1 MKSESFASLQRRT
14 IIYFVILI
22 SVAVVGFRLFEMQ
35 ILNSE
40 SYELKSSDNSI
51 KQVMIPPLR
60 GIFYDRNME
69 VLVSNSPAYTLRIT
83 PSNYDKNLNNLLEKV
98 IDADSGFISSV
109 LEKNKHFS
117 KYLPV
122 KIKKGIDFNVV
133 AWIEENSDNLPSV
146 DYIIEMHRNYPAGVS
161 GSHMFG
167 YIKEISANQL
177 EVEKEYYRQGD
188 NVGHNGIEKTY
199 EKDLR
204 GTKGK
209 RFILVDSKRKNI
221 GSYKNG
227 ADDDPSLKGRDLVL
241 TIDADV
247 QRVAEEEF
255 IGKRGALVA
264 IEPSTGEIL
273 ALVSA
278 PDYDLNQFSYLT
290 SKDFLSKLYNDP
302 EKPLFNRATMSVK
315 PPGSTFKMFEAITAL
330 DLGLITTSTTFF
342 CGGGFTYGRFFKCH
356 GSHGRVNVITAIEKS
371 CNTFFYQLIY
381 KIGLERWKLYAEKFG
396 FNNKTNI
403 DIGEESKGLIPDE
416 KYYERI
422 YGEKWPRS
430 IMASLGIGQGEVSV
444 SPIQLVQYVALLANN
459 GKTFEPHFVKGYF
472 DEVANKLLKYKF
484 KEKNVDIDQ
493 KHFDIVKEGMFLVVN
508 GKGTATHIRS
518 EDFEICGKT
527 GTAQN
532 PHGED
537 HALFVGF
544 APYDSPQIAFAIVV
558 ENVGFGGTHAA
569 PIAKKI
575 VEAYLNK
582 LKRNKSRLD
591 ESITQVENQDLIH

>member
-1 MKSESFASLQRRT
+1 LKSESFASLQRRT
-14 IIYFVILI
+14 IIYFAILI

-83 PSNYDKNLNNLLEKV
+83 PFNYDKILNNLLEIV

-133 AWIEENSDNLPSV
+133 AWIEENSDNLPGV
-146 DYIIEMHRNYPAGVS
+146 DYIIEMHRNYPSGVT

-167 YIKEISANQL
+167 YIKEISAKQL

-188 NVGHNGIEKTY
+188 NVGHIGIEKTY

-227 ADDDPSLKGRDLVL
+227 ANDDPSLKGRDLVL

-247 QRVAEEEF
+247 QKVAEEEF

-273 ALVSA
+273 AFVSA

-290 SKDFLSKLYNDP
+290 SKDFLSKLYKNP

-330 DLGLITTSTTFF
+330 DLGLITPSTTFF

-356 GSHGRVNVITAIEKS
+356 GTHGRVNVITAIEKS

-381 KIGLERWKLYAEKFG
+381 KIGLERWKQYAEKFG

-403 DIGEESKGLIPDE
+403 DIGEESKGLIPNE
-416 KYYERI
+416 KYYEGI

-444 SPIQLVQYVALLANN
+444 SPIQLAQYVALLANN
-459 GKTFEPHFVKGYF
+459 GKTFEPHFAKGYF
-472 DEVANKLLKYKF
+472 DEVANELIKYKF
-484 KEKNVDIDQ
+484 KKKNVDIEE
-493 KHFDIVKEGMFLVVN
+493 KYFDIVKEGMYLVVN

-544 APYDSPQIAFAIVV
+544 APYENPKIAFAIVV

-575 VEAYLNK
+575 IEVYLNK
-582 LKRNKSRLD
+582 LKRIKSKLD
-591 ESITQVENQDLIH
+591 ESITKVENQDF

>member
-1 MKSESFASLQRRT
+1 LKSESFASLQRRT
-14 IIYFVILI
+14 IIYFAILI

-51 KQVMIPPLR
+51 KQVVISPLR

-69 VLVSNSPAYTLRIT
+69 VLVRNSPAYTLRIT
-83 PSNYDKNLNNLLEKV
+83 PSNYDKNLNNLLETV
-98 IDADSGFISSV
+98 IDADSGFISSI

-117 KYLPV
+117 EYLPV

-133 AWIEENSDNLPSV
+133 AWIEENSDNLPGI

-167 YIKEISANQL
+167 YIKEISAKQL

-209 RFILVDSKRKNI
+209 RFILVNSKRKNI

-290 SKDFLSKLYNDP
+290 SKDFLSKLYSDP

-356 GSHGRVNVITAIEKS
+356 GSHGNVNVITAIEKS

-381 KIGLERWKLYAEKFG
+381 KIGLKRWKRYAERFG

-416 KYYERI
+416 KYYEKI

-444 SPIQLVQYVALLANN
+444 SPIQLVQYVSLLANN

-472 DEVANKLLKYKF
+472 DEVANELMKYKF
-484 KEKNVDIDQ
+484 KEKNVDIEQ
-493 KHFDIVKEGMFLVVN
+493 KYFDIVKEGMFLVVN

-518 EDFEICGKT
+518 EEFEICGKT

-544 APYDSPQIAFAIVV
+544 APYENPQIAFAIVV

-575 VEAYLNK
+575 VEVYLNK
-582 LKRNKSRLD
+582 LKRNKSKLD
-591 ESITQVENQDLIH
+591 ESITKVENQDF

>member
-356 GSHGRVNVITAIEKS
+356 GSHGSVNVITAIEKS

-544 APYDSPQIAFAIVV
+544 APYENPQIAFAIVV

-575 VEAYLNK
+575 VEVYLNK
-582 LKRNKSRLD
+582 LKRNKSKLD
-591 ESITQVENQDLIH
+591 ESITKVENQEF

>member
-1 MKSESFASLQRRT
+1 LKSESFASLQRRT
-14 IIYFVILI
+14 IIYFAILI

-83 PSNYDKNLNNLLEKV
+83 PFNYDKILNNLLEIV

-133 AWIEENSDNLPSV
+133 AWIEENSDNLPGV
-146 DYIIEMHRNYPAGVS
+146 DYIIEMHRNYPSGVT

-167 YIKEISANQL
+167 YIKEISAKQL

-188 NVGHNGIEKTY
+188 NVGHIGIEKTY

-227 ADDDPSLKGRDLVL
+227 ANDDPSLKGRDLVL

-247 QRVAEEEF
+247 QKVAEEEF

-330 DLGLITTSTTFF
+330 DLGLITPSTTFF

-356 GSHGRVNVITAIEKS
+356 GTHGRVNVITAIEKS

-381 KIGLERWKLYAEKFG
+381 KIGLERWKQYAEKFG

-403 DIGEESKGLIPDE
+403 DIGEESKGLIPNE
-416 KYYERI
+416 KYYEGI

-444 SPIQLVQYVALLANN
+444 SPIQLAQYVALLANN
-459 GKTFEPHFVKGYF
+459 GKTFEPHFAKGYF
-472 DEVANKLLKYKF
+472 DEVANELIKYKF
-484 KEKNVDIDQ
+484 KKKNVDIEE
-493 KHFDIVKEGMFLVVN
+493 KYFDIVKEGMYLVVN

-544 APYDSPQIAFAIVV
+544 APYENPKIAFAIVV
-558 ENVGFGGTHAA
+558 ENVGFGGRML
-569 PIAKKI
+569 PQSQKKLLRFI
-575 VEAYLNK
+575 LTN
-582 LKRNKSRLD
+582 
-591 ESITQVENQDLIH
+591 

>member
-177 EVEKEYYRQGD
+177 EVEKKYYRQGD

-290 SKDFLSKLYNDP
+290 SKDFLTKLYNDP

-356 GSHGRVNVITAIEKS
+356 GSHGSVNVITAIEKS

-444 SPIQLVQYVALLANN
+444 SPIQLAQYVALLANN

-544 APYDSPQIAFAIVV
+544 APYENPQIAFAIVV

-575 VEAYLNK
+575 VEVYLNK
-582 LKRNKSRLD
+582 LKRNKSKLD
-591 ESITQVENQDLIH
+591 ESITKVENQEF

>member
-1 MKSESFASLQRRT
+1 LKSESFASLQRRT

-22 SVAVVGFRLFEMQ
+22 SVAVVGFRLLEMQ

-209 RFILVDSKRKNI
+209 RFILVNSKRKNI

-356 GSHGRVNVITAIEKS
+356 GSHGSVNVITAIEKS

-444 SPIQLVQYVALLANN
+444 SPIQLAQYVALLANN

-544 APYDSPQIAFAIVV
+544 APYENPQIAFAIVV

-575 VEAYLNK
+575 VEVYLNK
-582 LKRNKSRLD
+582 LKRNKSKLD
-591 ESITQVENQDLIH
+591 ESITKVENQEF

>member
-1 MKSESFASLQRRT
+1 LKSETFASLQRRT
-14 IIYFVILI
+14 IIYLAILI
-22 SVAVVGFRLFEMQ
+22 SVAVIGFRLFEMQ

-51 KQVMIPPLR
+51 KQVVVSPLR

-69 VLVSNSPAYTLRIT
+69 VLVSNSPAYTLRII
-83 PSNYDKNLNNLLEKV
+83 PSDYDKNLNNILEKV
-98 IDADSGFISSV
+98 IDADSGFISRV

-122 KIKKGIDFNVV
+122 KIKKGIDFHVV
-133 AWIEENSDNLPSV
+133 AWIEENSDNLPGV

-167 YIKEISANQL
+167 YIKEISAKQL
-177 EVEKEYYRQGD
+177 ELEKEYYKQGD
-188 NVGHNGIEKTY
+188 NVGSNGIEKTY
-199 EKDLR
+199 EKHLR

-227 ADDDPSLKGRDLVL
+227 ADDDPSIKGYDLVL

-247 QRVAEEEF
+247 QKIAEEEF
-255 IGKRGALVA
+255 EGKRGALVA

-315 PPGSTFKMFEAITAL
+315 PPGSTFKMLEAITAL
-330 DLGLITTSTTFF
+330 DLGLITPSTTFF

-356 GSHGRVNVITAIEKS
+356 GIHGRVNVIKAIEKS

-381 KIGLERWKLYAEKFG
+381 KIGLERWKQYAEMFG
-396 FNNKTNI
+396 FANKTNI
-403 DIGEESKGLIPDE
+403 DIGEETKGLIPDE

-444 SPIQLVQYVALLANN
+444 STIQLALYTSLLANN
-459 GKTFEPHFVKGYF
+459 GKSFEPHFVKGYF
-472 DEVANKLLKYKF
+472 DERVNALVRYKF
-484 KEKNVDIDQ
+484 KKKTVDIEE
-493 KHFDIVKEGMFLVVN
+493 KHFDLVKEGMFKVVN
-508 GKGTATHIRS
+508 GEGTATHIRS

-544 APYDSPQIAFAIVV
+544 APYDNPQIAFAIVV

-591 ESITQVENQDLIH
+591 ESIMQVENQDLIH

>member
-1 MKSESFASLQRRT
+1 
-14 IIYFVILI
+14 
-22 SVAVVGFRLFEMQ
+22 
-35 ILNSE
+35 
-40 SYELKSSDNSI
+40 
-51 KQVMIPPLR
+51 
-60 GIFYDRNME
+60 
-69 VLVSNSPAYTLRIT
+69 
-83 PSNYDKNLNNLLEKV
+83 
-98 IDADSGFISSV
+98 
-109 LEKNKHFS
+109 
-117 KYLPV
+117 
-122 KIKKGIDFNVV
+122 
-133 AWIEENSDNLPSV
+133 
-146 DYIIEMHRNYPAGVS
+146 
-161 GSHMFG
+161 MFG
-167 YIKEISANQL
+167 YIKEISAKQL
-177 EVEKEYYRQGD
+177 EAEKEYYRQGD

-199 EKDLR
+199 EKNLR
-204 GTKGK
+204 GIKGN
-209 RFILVDSKRKNI
+209 RFILVNSKRKKI
-221 GSYKNG
+221 GSYKKG
-227 ADDDPSLKGRDLVL
+227 ADDHPALKGHDLVL

-255 IGKRGALVA
+255 KGKRGALVA

-290 SKDFLSKLYNDP
+290 SKDFLSQIYNDP

-315 PPGSTFKMFEAITAL
+315 PPGSTFKMLEAITAL
-330 DLGLITTSTTFF
+330 DLGLITTSTTFV
-342 CGGGFTYGRFFKCH
+342 CAGGFTYGRFFKCH

-371 CNTFFYQLIY
+371 CNTFFYNLIY
-381 KIGLERWKLYAEKFG
+381 KIGLERWKHYAEMFG

-444 SPIQLVQYVALLANN
+444 TPLQLAQYTVLLANN
-459 GKTFEPHFVKGYF
+459 GKTFEPHLVKGYF
-472 DEVANKLLKYKF
+472 DEATNKLVRYTF
-484 KEKNVDIDQ
+484 KEKNVDIEQ
-493 KHFDIVKEGMFLVVN
+493 KYFDIVKEGMFLVVN

-518 EDFEICGKT
+518 EEFEICGKT

-544 APYDSPQIAFAIVV
+544 APYKNPQIAFAIVV

-575 VEAYLNK
+575 VEVYLNK
-582 LKRNKSRLD
+582 LKRIKSKLD
-591 ESITQVENQDLIH
+591 ESITQVESQDLLN

>member
-1 MKSESFASLQRRT
+1 LKSVSFASLQRRT

-51 KQVMIPPLR
+51 KQVMISPLR

-227 ADDDPSLKGRDLVL
+227 VDDDPSLKGRDLVL

-356 GSHGRVNVITAIEKS
+356 GSHGSVNVITAIEKS

-444 SPIQLVQYVALLANN
+444 SPIQLAQYVALLANN

-544 APYDSPQIAFAIVV
+544 APYENPQIAFAIVV

-575 VEAYLNK
+575 VEVYLNK
-582 LKRNKSRLD
+582 LKRNKSKLD
-591 ESITQVENQDLIH
+591 ESITKVENQEF

>member
-1 MKSESFASLQRRT
+1 LKSESFASPQRRT
-14 IIYFVILI
+14 IIYLAIVI
-22 SVAVVGFRLFEMQ
+22 SVAVLGFRLFEMQ
-35 ILNSE
+35 ILNSK

-51 KQVMIPPLR
+51 KQVIVSPLR

-83 PSNYDKNLNNLLEKV
+83 PFDYDKKLNNLIEKV
-98 IDADSGFISSV
+98 IDADSGFISDV
-109 LEKNKHFS
+109 LNKNKHFS
-117 KYLPV
+117 KFLPV
-122 KIKKGIDFNVV
+122 KIKKGIDFSVV
-133 AWIEENSDNLPSV
+133 AWIEENSDNLPGV
-146 DYIIEMHRNYPAGVS
+146 DYIIEMHRNYPAGVC

-167 YIKEISANQL
+167 YIKEISAKQL
-177 EVEKEYYRQGD
+177 EADKEYYQQGD

-199 EKDLR
+199 EKNLR
-204 GTKGK
+204 GIKGT
-209 RFILVDSKRKNI
+209 RFIVVDSKRKKI

-227 ADDDPSLKGRDLVL
+227 IDDESSTKGHDLVL

-247 QRVAEEEF
+247 QKIAEEEF
-255 IGKRGALVA
+255 IDKRGALVA

-278 PDYDLNQFSYLT
+278 PEYDLNQFSYLT
-290 SKDFLSKLYNDP
+290 TKDYLSQLYNNP

-315 PPGSTFKMFEAITAL
+315 PPGSTFKMLEAITAL
-330 DLGLITTSTTFF
+330 DLGLITRSSTFF

-356 GSHGRVNVITAIEKS
+356 GTHGRVNVIEAIEKS
-371 CNTFFYQLIY
+371 CNTFFYNLIY
-381 KIGLERWKLYAEKFG
+381 KIGLERWKQYAEMFG
-396 FNNKTNI
+396 LNNKTNI
-403 DIGEESKGLIPDE
+403 DIGEESEGLIPDE

-444 SPIQLVQYVALLANN
+444 SPIQLAQYTALLASN
-459 GKTFEPHFVKGYF
+459 GKTFEPHFVKGHF
-472 DEVANKLLKYKF
+472 DEATNKLVRYKF
-484 KEKNVDIDQ
+484 KEKNVDIEQ
-493 KHFDIVKEGMFLVVN
+493 KYFDIVKEGMFLVVN

-544 APYDSPQIAFAIVV
+544 APYKNPQIAFAIIV

-575 VEAYLNK
+575 VEVYLNK
-582 LKRNKSRLD
+582 LKKNKAKLD
-591 ESITQVENQDLIH
+591 ESITQVGDKGLIN

>member
-14 IIYFVILI
+14 IIYFAILI

-35 ILNSE
+35 ILNNE

-51 KQVMIPPLR
+51 KQVVISPLR

-69 VLVSNSPAYTLRIT
+69 VLVRNSPAYTLRIT
-83 PSNYDKNLNNLLEKV
+83 PSNYDKNLNNLLETV
-98 IDADSGFISSV
+98 IDADSGFISSI

-117 KYLPV
+117 KYLPI

-133 AWIEENSDNLPSV
+133 AWIEENSDNLPGV

-167 YIKEISANQL
+167 YIKEISAKQL

-209 RFILVDSKRKNI
+209 RFILVNSKRKNI

-290 SKDFLSKLYNDP
+290 SKDFLSKLYSDP

-356 GSHGRVNVITAIEKS
+356 GSHGSVNVITAIEKS

-381 KIGLERWKLYAEKFG
+381 KIGMERWKQYAERFG

-472 DEVANKLLKYKF
+472 DEVASELMKYKF
-484 KEKNVDIDQ
+484 KEKNVDIEQ
-493 KHFDIVKEGMFLVVN
+493 KYFDIVKEGMFLVVN

-544 APYDSPQIAFAIVV
+544 APYENPQIAFAIVV

-575 VEAYLNK
+575 VEVYLNK
-582 LKRNKSRLD
+582 LKRNKSKLD
-591 ESITQVENQDLIH
+591 ETITKVENQDF

>member
-1 MKSESFASLQRRT
+1 LKSETFASLQRRT
-14 IIYFVILI
+14 IIYLAILI
-22 SVAVVGFRLFEMQ
+22 SVAVIGFRLFEMQ

-51 KQVMIPPLR
+51 KQVVISPLR

-69 VLVSNSPAYTLRIT
+69 VLVSNSPAYTLRII
-83 PSNYDKNLNNLLEKV
+83 PSDYDKNLNNILEKV
-98 IDADSGFISSV
+98 IDADSGFISTV
-109 LEKNKHFS
+109 LKKNKHFS
-117 KYLPV
+117 KFLPV

-133 AWIEENSDNLPSV
+133 AWIEENSDNLPGV

-167 YIKEISANQL
+167 YIKEISAKQL
-177 EVEKEYYRQGD
+177 EVEKEYYKQGD

-199 EKDLR
+199 EKHLR

-227 ADDDPSLKGRDLVL
+227 ADDDPSIKGYDLVL

-247 QRVAEEEF
+247 QKIAEEEF

-290 SKDFLSKLYNDP
+290 SKDFLSKLYTDP

-330 DLGLITTSTTFF
+330 DLGLISPSTTFF

-356 GSHGRVNVITAIEKS
+356 GIHGRINVVTAIEKS

-381 KIGLERWKLYAEKFG
+381 KIGLERWKQYAEMFG
-396 FNNKTNI
+396 FNKKTNI

-444 SPIQLVQYVALLANN
+444 SAIQLALYAALLANN
-459 GKTFEPHFVKGYF
+459 GKSFEPHFVKGYF
-472 DEVANKLLKYKF
+472 DEELNELIRYKF
-484 KEKNVDIDQ
+484 IERAVNIEK
-493 KHFDIVKEGMFLVVN
+493 KHFDVVKEGMFKVVN

-518 EDFEICGKT
+518 EEFEICGKT

-544 APYDSPQIAFAIVV
+544 APYDNPQIAFAIVV

-575 VEAYLNK
+575 VETYLNK
-582 LKRNKSRLD
+582 LKKNKSKID
-591 ESITQVENQDLIH
+591 ESITQVENQDLIN

>member
-1 MKSESFASLQRRT
+1 MKSESFASQQRRT
-14 IIYFVILI
+14 VIYLAIVI
-22 SVAVVGFRLFEMQ
+22 SVAVLGFRLFEMQ

-51 KQVMIPPLR
+51 KQVVVSPLR

-69 VLVSNSPAYTLRIT
+69 VLVSNSPAYILRIT
-83 PSNYDKNLNNLLEKV
+83 PFDYDKKLNNLLEKV
-98 IDADSGFISSV
+98 IDADSGFISEV
-109 LEKNKHFS
+109 LNKNKHFS

-133 AWIEENSDNLPSV
+133 AWIEENSENLPGV

-167 YIKEISANQL
+167 YIKEISVEKL
-177 EVEKEYYRQGD
+177 EAEKEYYRQGD

-199 EKDLR
+199 EKNLR
-204 GTKGK
+204 GIKGT
-209 RFILVDSKRKNI
+209 RFIVVDSKRKKI
-221 GSYKNG
+221 GSYKKG
-227 ADDDPSLKGRDLVL
+227 IDDEPSVKGYDLVL
-241 TIDADV
+241 SIDADV
-247 QRVAEEEF
+247 QKIAEEEF

-278 PDYDLNQFSYLT
+278 PEYDLNQFSYLT

-315 PPGSTFKMFEAITAL
+315 PPGSTFKMLEAITAL

-356 GSHGRVNVITAIEKS
+356 GTHGRVNVIKAIEKS
-371 CNTFFYQLIY
+371 CNTFFYNLIY
-381 KIGLERWKLYAEKFG
+381 KIGLERWKHYAEMFG

-416 KYYERI
+416 KYYEKI

-444 SPIQLVQYVALLANN
+444 TPVQLALYTALLANN

-472 DEVANKLLKYKF
+472 DEETNKLVKYKF
-484 KEKNVDIDQ
+484 KERNVDIEQ
-493 KHFDIVKEGMFLVVN
+493 KYFDIVKEGMFLVVN

-544 APYDSPQIAFAIVV
+544 APYKDPQIAFAIIV
-558 ENVGFGGTHAA
+558 ENIGFGGTHAA
-569 PIAKKI
+569 PIAKNI
-575 VEAYLNK
+575 VEVYLNK
-582 LKRNKSRLD
+582 LKRNKSKLD
-591 ESITQVENQDLIH
+591 ESITKVESQDLPY

>member
-1 MKSESFASLQRRT
+1 MKSESFASPQRRT
-14 IIYFVILI
+14 IIYLAIVI
-22 SVAVVGFRLFEMQ
+22 SVAVLGFRLFEMQ
-35 ILNSE
+35 ILNSK

-51 KQVMIPPLR
+51 KQVVISPLR

-69 VLVSNSPAYTLRIT
+69 VLVRNSPAYTLRIT

-290 SKDFLSKLYNDP
+290 SKDFLTKLYNDP

-356 GSHGRVNVITAIEKS
+356 GSHGSVNVITAIEKS
-371 CNTFFYQLIY
+371 CNTFFYNLIY
-381 KIGLERWKLYAEKFG
+381 KIGLERWKQYAEMFG

-444 SPIQLVQYVALLANN
+444 SPIQLAQYVALLANN

-544 APYDSPQIAFAIVV
+544 APYENPQIAFAIVV

-575 VEAYLNK
+575 VEVYLNK
-582 LKRNKSRLD
+582 LKRNKSKLD
-591 ESITQVENQDLIH
+591 ESITKVENQEF

>member
-1 MKSESFASLQRRT
+1 LKSESFASQQRRT
-14 IIYFVILI
+14 VIYLAIVI
-22 SVAVVGFRLFEMQ
+22 SVAVLGFRLFEMQ
-35 ILNSE
+35 ILNRE

-51 KQVMIPPLR
+51 KQVVVSPLR

-69 VLVSNSPAYTLRIT
+69 VLVSNSPAYTLRII
-83 PSNYDKNLNNLLEKV
+83 PFDYDKKLNNLLEKV
-98 IDADSGFISSV
+98 IDADSGFISQV
-109 LEKNKHFS
+109 LNKNKHFS

-133 AWIEENSDNLPSV
+133 AWVEENSENLPGV
-146 DYIIEMHRNYPAGVS
+146 DYIIEMHRDYPAGVS
-161 GSHMFG
+161 GAHMFG
-167 YIKEISANQL
+167 YIKEISAKQL
-177 EVEKEYYRQGD
+177 EAEKKHYRQGD

-199 EKDLR
+199 EKYLR
-204 GTKGK
+204 GIKGN
-209 RFILVDSKRKNI
+209 RFILEDSKRKRI
-221 GSYKNG
+221 GSYKKG
-227 ADDDPSLKGRDLVL
+227 ADDEPSVKGHDLVL

-255 IGKRGALVA
+255 KGKRGALVA

-278 PDYDLNQFSYLT
+278 PDYDLNQFSYIT
-290 SKDFLSKLYNDP
+290 SKDFLSQIYNDP

-315 PPGSTFKMFEAITAL
+315 PPGSTFKMLEAITAL
-330 DLGLITTSTTFF
+330 ALGSITSSTTFF

-371 CNTFFYQLIY
+371 CNTFFYNLIY
-381 KIGLERWKLYAEKFG
+381 KIGLERWKHYAEMFG

-416 KYYERI
+416 KYYEKI

-444 SPIQLVQYVALLANN
+444 TPLQLALYTALLSNN
-459 GKTFEPHFVKGYF
+459 GKTFEPHLVKGYF
-472 DEVANKLLKYKF
+472 DEATNELVRYKF
-484 KEKNVDIDQ
+484 KERNVDIEQ
-493 KHFDIVKEGMFLVVN
+493 KYFDIVKEGMFLVVN
-508 GKGTATHIRS
+508 GKGTATHIRL

-544 APYDSPQIAFAIVV
+544 APYKNPQIAFAIVV

-575 VEAYLNK
+575 VEVYLNK
-582 LKRNKSRLD
+582 LKRNKSKLD
-591 ESITQVENQDLIH
+591 ESITQVENRNLKN

>member
-1 MKSESFASLQRRT
+1 
-14 IIYFVILI
+14 
-22 SVAVVGFRLFEMQ
+22 VAVVGFRLFEMQ

-51 KQVMIPPLR
+51 KQVMISPLR

-227 ADDDPSLKGRDLVL
+227 VDDDPSLKGRDLVL

-356 GSHGRVNVITAIEKS
+356 GSHGSVNVITAIEKS

-444 SPIQLVQYVALLANN
+444 SPIQLAQYVALLANN

-544 APYDSPQIAFAIVV
+544 APYENPQIAFAIVV

-575 VEAYLNK
+575 VEVYLNK
-582 LKRNKSRLD
+582 LKRNKSKLD
-591 ESITQVENQDLIH
+591 ESITKVENQEF

>member
-1 MKSESFASLQRRT
+1 
-14 IIYFVILI
+14 
-22 SVAVVGFRLFEMQ
+22 
-35 ILNSE
+35 
-40 SYELKSSDNSI
+40 
-51 KQVMIPPLR
+51 
-60 GIFYDRNME
+60 
-69 VLVSNSPAYTLRIT
+69 VLET
-83 PSNYDKNLNNLLEKV
+83 V
-98 IDADSGFISSV
+98 IDADSGFISSI

-117 KYLPV
+117 EYLPV

-133 AWIEENSDNLPSV
+133 AWIEENSDNLPGI

-167 YIKEISANQL
+167 YIKEISAKQL

-209 RFILVDSKRKNI
+209 RFILVNSKRKNI

-290 SKDFLSKLYNDP
+290 SKDFLSKLYSDP

-356 GSHGRVNVITAIEKS
+356 GSHGNVNVITAIEKS

-381 KIGLERWKLYAEKFG
+381 KIGLKRWKRYAERFG

-416 KYYERI
+416 KYYEKI

-444 SPIQLVQYVALLANN
+444 SPIQLVQYVSLLANN

-472 DEVANKLLKYKF
+472 DEVANELMKYKF
-484 KEKNVDIDQ
+484 KEKNVDIEQ
-493 KHFDIVKEGMFLVVN
+493 KYFDIVKEGMFLVVN

-518 EDFEICGKT
+518 EEFEICGKT

-544 APYDSPQIAFAIVV
+544 APYENPQIAFAIVV

-575 VEAYLNK
+575 VEVYLNK
-582 LKRNKSRLD
+582 LKRNKSKLD
-591 ESITQVENQDLIH
+591 ESITKVENQDF

>member
-14 IIYFVILI
+14 IIYFAILI

-35 ILNSE
+35 ILNNE

-51 KQVMIPPLR
+51 KQVVISPLR

-69 VLVSNSPAYTLRIT
+69 VLVRNSPAYTLRIT
-83 PSNYDKNLNNLLEKV
+83 PSNYDKNLNNLLETV
-98 IDADSGFISSV
+98 IDADSGFISSI

-117 KYLPV
+117 KYLPI

-133 AWIEENSDNLPSV
+133 AWIEENSDNLPGV

-167 YIKEISANQL
+167 YIKEISAKQL

-209 RFILVDSKRKNI
+209 RFILVNSKRKNI

-290 SKDFLSKLYNDP
+290 SKDFLSKLYSDP

-356 GSHGRVNVITAIEKS
+356 GSHGSVNVITAIEKS

-381 KIGLERWKLYAEKFG
+381 KIGMERWKQYAERFG

-416 KYYERI
+416 KYYEKI

-472 DEVANKLLKYKF
+472 DEVASELMKYKF
-484 KEKNVDIDQ
+484 KEKNVDIEQ
-493 KHFDIVKEGMFLVVN
+493 KYFDIVKEGMFLVVN

-544 APYDSPQIAFAIVV
+544 APYENPQIAFAIVV

-575 VEAYLNK
+575 VEVYLNK
-582 LKRNKSRLD
+582 LKRNKSKLD
-591 ESITQVENQDLIH
+591 ETITKVENQDF

>member
-1 MKSESFASLQRRT
+1 MKSETFASLQRRT
-14 IIYFVILI
+14 IIYLAILI
-22 SVAVVGFRLFEMQ
+22 SVAVIGFRLFEMQ

-51 KQVMIPPLR
+51 KQVVVSPLR

-69 VLVSNSPAYTLRIT
+69 VLVSNSPAYTLRII
-83 PSNYDKNLNNLLEKV
+83 PSEYDKTLNNILEKV
-98 IDADSGFISSV
+98 IDTDSGFISTV

-117 KYLPV
+117 KFLPV
-122 KIKKGIDFNVV
+122 KIKKGIDFNSV
-133 AWIEENSDNLPSV
+133 AWIEENSDNLPGV

-167 YIKEISANQL
+167 YIKEISAKQL
-177 EVEKEYYRQGD
+177 EEEKEYYKQGD

-199 EKDLR
+199 EKHLR

-227 ADDDPSLKGRDLVL
+227 TDDDPSIKGSDLVL

-247 QRVAEEEF
+247 QKIAEEEF
-255 IGKRGALVA
+255 RDKRGALVA
-264 IEPSTGEIL
+264 LEPSTGEII

-315 PPGSTFKMFEAITAL
+315 PPGSTFKMLEAITAL
-330 DLGLITTSTTFF
+330 DLGLISPSTTYF

-356 GSHGRVNVITAIEKS
+356 GIHGRIKVITAIEKS

-381 KIGLERWKLYAEKFG
+381 KIGLKRWKQYAEMFG
-396 FNNKTNI
+396 FASKTNI
-403 DIGEESKGLIPDE
+403 DIGEESKGFIPDE
-416 KYYERI
+416 KYYEGI

-444 SPIQLVQYVALLANN
+444 SPIQLALYTSLLANN

-472 DEVANKLLKYKF
+472 DEELNELVRYKF
-484 KEKNVDIDQ
+484 NEKTVNIEK
-493 KHFDIVKEGMFLVVN
+493 KHFDVIKEGMFKVVN

-518 EDFEICGKT
+518 EEFEISGKT

-544 APYDSPQIAFAIVV
+544 APYENPQIAFAIVV

-575 VEAYLNK
+575 VETYLKK
-582 LKRNKSRLD
+582 LKRNKSKLD
-591 ESITQVENQDLIH
+591 ESITQIEHQDLIN

>member
-1 MKSESFASLQRRT
+1 MKSESFASPQRRT
-14 IIYFVILI
+14 IIYLTILI

-51 KQVMIPPLR
+51 KQVVVSPLR

-69 VLVSNSPAYTLRIT
+69 VLVGNSPAYILRII
-83 PSNYDKNLNNLLEKV
+83 PSDYDKKLNNLLEKV
-98 IDADSGFISSV
+98 IDADSGFISEV
-109 LEKNKHFS
+109 LDKNKHFS

-133 AWIEENSDNLPSV
+133 AWIEENSENLPGV

-167 YIKEISANQL
+167 YIKEISAKQL
-177 EVEKEYYRQGD
+177 ETEKEHYRQGD
-188 NVGHNGIEKTY
+188 NVGCNGIEKTY
-199 EKDLR
+199 EKNLR
-204 GTKGK
+204 GIKGN
-209 RFILVDSKRKNI
+209 RFILVDSKRKKI
-221 GSYKNG
+221 GSYKKGDN
-227 ADDDPSLKGRDLVL
+227 DHPPLKGQDLVL

-255 IGKRGALVA
+255 KGKRGALVA

-273 ALVSA
+273 ALLSA

-290 SKDFLSKLYNDP
+290 SKDFLSQLYNDP

-315 PPGSTFKMFEAITAL
+315 PPGSTFKVLEAITAL
-330 DLGLITTSTTFF
+330 ALGSITPSTTFF
-342 CGGGFTYGRFFKCH
+342 CGGGITYGRFFRCH
-356 GSHGRVNVITAIEKS
+356 GSHGRVNVIKAIEKS

-381 KIGLERWKLYAEKFG
+381 KIGLEPWKQYAEMFG

-444 SPIQLVQYVALLANN
+444 TPIQLALYAALLANN
-459 GKTFEPHFVKGYF
+459 GKTFEPHLVKGYF
-472 DEVANKLLKYKF
+472 DETTNKLVRYKF
-484 KEKNVDIDQ
+484 KERNVDIE
-493 KHFDIVKEGMFLVVN
+493 KKYFDFVKEGMFLVVN

-527 GTAQN
+527 GTSQN
-532 PHGED
+532 PHGKD

-544 APYDSPQIAFAIVV
+544 APYKDPQIAFAIVV

-575 VEAYLNK
+575 VEVYLNK
-582 LKRNKSRLD
+582 LKRNTSKLD
-591 ESITQVENQDLIH
+591 ESITQVESRDLLN

>member
-1 MKSESFASLQRRT
+1 LKSESFASLQRRT

-356 GSHGRVNVITAIEKS
+356 GSHGSVNVITAIEKS

-484 KEKNVDIDQ
+484 KEKNVDIEQ

-544 APYDSPQIAFAIVV
+544 APYENPQIAFAIVV

-575 VEAYLNK
+575 VEVYLNK
-582 LKRNKSRLD
+582 LKRNKSKLD
-591 ESITQVENQDLIH
+591 ESITKVENQEF